1 MASFK
6 IGDRVVQ
13 ANYGAGTITGADD
26 HHTVINFD
34 EHGVKTFATSL
45 VALERTASPAP
56 QKAAKPRRTTKAG
69 TAKTSTAKTSPA
81 KAGPAKAGAAKATAK
96 A

>member
-6 IGDRVVQ
+6 VGDRVAQ
-13 ANYGAGTITGADD
+13 ANYGTGTITGADD

-34 EHGVKTFATSL
+34 EHGVRTFATSL
-45 VALERTASPAP
+45 VTLERTSSPAP
-56 QKAAKPRRTTKAG
+56 ARAAKARRTTKA
-69 TAKTSTAKTSPA
+69 T
-81 KAGPAKAGAAKATAK
+81 AAKAAVKASAK